1 MPSIQELLCIA
12 IVLYIIAMFGRFI
25 LSWFPIAPDSPVA
38 VVARV
43 LYGITEPVLAPV
55 RRLLPPVRLGA
66 GALDLSPLIVLFTL
80 QYVVRGILL
89 GCT

>member
-1 MPSIQELLCIA
+1 MSSIQDLLCLA

-25 LSWFPIAPDSPVA
+25 LSWFPIASDSPVA

-43 LYGITEPVLAPV
+43 LFRITEPVLGPV
-55 RRLLPPVRLGA
+55 RRLLPPVRLGG

-80 QYVVRGILL
+80 QYIVRGVLL
-89 GCT
+89 GCG